1 MRHAPGLPRNQS
13 LERTVLLLRALAAQP
28 EGATIATLA
37 RETGLPRP
45 TTGRLL
51 ATLADAG
58 LAERLPDSESWVLG
72 YEIVRLGRAADP
84 YRNLI
89 ERAQPH
95 FERLAE
101 DAGESA
107 MLGASNRPG
116 TLDVISQV
124 DAGNLVGIGSWVGRS
139 FGLHAS
145 AGGKLVYAALR
156 DDELDKLLED
166 ARLERYTDRTLTSAE
181 DLRVEIRRVRR
192 QGYSE
197 AIDEL
202 EDGLS
207 SIGVPVAPT
216 LDGVLVSVGVSGP
229 TSRLTARRRKEILPL
244 IRACAERL
252 GEPDL

>member
-1 MRHAPGLPRNQS
+1 MKHAPGLPRNQS
-13 LERTVLLLRALAAQP
+13 LERTILLLRALAAHP

-37 RETGLPRP
+37 RETTLARP

-58 LAERLPDSESWVLG
+58 LAEQPSDGNGWVLG
-72 YEIVRLGRAADP
+72 YELVRFGRAADP
-84 YRNLI
+84 YRRLI
-89 ERAQPH
+89 RRAQPH
-95 FERLAE
+95 LERLAE

-107 MLGASNRPG
+107 MLGATRRSG

-145 AGGKLVYAALR
+145 AGGKLAYAALP
-156 DDELDKLLED
+156 DAELQTLVKD
-166 ARLERYTDRTLTSAE
+166 AQFERYTERTLTSPG
-181 DLRVEIRRVRR
+181 DLLAEIRRVRR

-197 AIDEL
+197 SIDEL

-207 SIGVPVAPT
+207 SIGVPVAPSV
-216 LDGVLVSVGVSGP
+216 DGVLVSVGVSGP
-229 TSRLTARRRKEILPL
+229 TSRFTARRRREILPL
-244 IRACAERL
+244 IRACAAQL
-252 GEPDL
+252 GELAS